1 MTMQNWTVITESL
14 DLLEAVAAAVTDATG
29 QARTPCAEWTAA
41 QVLQHAAGD
50 QLAWAA
56 AIGFG
61 TGPAENPFAPSGHL
75 DGSVDDLIKPAL
87 AAARAAWETVKS
99 EDDAVPTPL
108 PQGPLPAAIAAGAC
122 ALDAAV
128 HAWDIAAA
136 LGRHGFL
143 PDELARQ
150 LLPAARAVAEPLRA
164 YGAYAAA
171 LPPRPVTASA
181 AEDGAAHDSADD
193 DGAAELLRYLGRDP
207 HWSSAAAAE

>member
-1 MTMQNWTVITESL
+1 MQNWTVITESL
-14 DLLEAVAAAVTDATG
+14 DLLEAVAAAVTDANG
-29 QARTPCAEWTAA
+29 QAPTPCSEWTAA

-56 AIGFG
+56 AIGVG
-61 TGPAENPFAPSGHL
+61 SGPAENPFAPSGHL

-87 AAARAAWETVKS
+87 AAARAAWESVKAD
-99 EDDAVPTPL
+99 DDAVPTPL
-108 PQGPLPAAIAAGAC
+108 PQGPLPAPIAAGAC

-136 LGRHGFL
+136 LGRPGFL
-143 PDELARQ
+143 PGELAGQ

-171 LPPRPVTASA
+171 LPPRP
-181 AEDGAAHDSADD
+181 GD
-193 DGAAELLRYLGRDP
+193 DGAAELLRYLGRNP
-207 HWSSAAAAE
+207 QWSAAPGN

>member
-1 MTMQNWTVITESL
+1 MQNWTVITESL
-14 DLLEAVAAAVTDATG
+14 DLLEAVAAAVTDANG
-29 QARTPCAEWTAA
+29 QAPTPCSEWTAA

-56 AIGFG
+56 AIGVG
-61 TGPAENPFAPSGHL
+61 SGPAENPFAPSGHL

-87 AAARAAWETVKS
+87 AAARAAWESVKAD
-99 EDDAVPTPL
+99 DDAVPTPL
-108 PQGPLPAAIAAGAC
+108 PQGPLPAPIAAGAC

-136 LGRHGFL
+136 LGRQGFL
-143 PDELARQ
+143 PDELAGQ

-171 LPPRPVTASA
+171 LPPRP
-181 AEDGAAHDSADD
+181 GD
-193 DGAAELLRYLGRDP
+193 DGAAELLRYLGREP
-207 HWSSAAAAE
+207 QWSGAAPAK

>member
-29 QARTPCAEWTAA
+29 QAPTPCAEWTVT

-56 AIGFG
+56 AIGVG

-87 AAARAAWETVKS
+87 AAARAAWETVKAD
-99 EDDAVPTPL
+99 DDAVPTPL
-108 PQGPLPAAIAAGAC
+108 PQGPLTAQIAAGAC

-128 HAWDIAAA
+128 HAWDVAAA
-136 LGRHGFL
+136 LGRRGFL
-143 PDELARQ
+143 PDALAGR
-150 LLPAARAVAEPLRA
+150 LLPVARAVAEPLRA

-171 LPPRPVTASA
+171 LAPRP
-181 AEDGAAHDSADD
+181 ADD
-193 DGAAELLRYLGRDP
+193 AAAELLRYLGRDP
-207 HWSSAAAAE
+207 QWSSAARAK